1 MLLLSFSLPRQPCA
15 LPTLARR
22 ARPLSAAA
30 VRDAGC
36 ERRLLRGVLAEALE
50 KQRRKRFALTEQSG
64 ALERSQLPSEAKARA
79 KAVARAEALPLLLRE
94 CDAAEAALSDLH
106 ARLYERRPD
115 LPALRRAMEELG
127 LEQRLEL
134 YDVDRAAMDQWGRPA
149 GFDGLVVDSPRG
161 VPILIGRQSFADPLL
176 RRVARGADL
185 WFQVRASRGSRV
197 LLRTSMRRDL
207 TRSHRECME
216 AAADLAAY
224 FSPLRRHGEVEVMYT
239 DSRHV
244 AKRGGRVGQLKDGK
258 KIGLLTAHPERAALL
273 AREAQDEQGWPV

>member
-1 MLLLSFSLPRQPCA
+1 MIPEISCIFLLPRDEVFAERVVHLEDPRLLVELPERSSPAEEPVREEAGGGGAGRGGGRSKRLKPMLLLSFSLPRQPCA

-149 GFDGLVVDSPRG
+149 G
-161 VPILIGRQSFADPLL
+161 
-176 RRVARGADL
+176 
-185 WFQVRASRGSRV
+185 
-197 LLRTSMRRDL
+197 
-207 TRSHRECME
+207 
-216 AAADLAAY
+216 
-224 FSPLRRHGEVEVMYT
+224 
-239 DSRHV
+239 
-244 AKRGGRVGQLKDGK
+244 
-258 KIGLLTAHPERAALL
+258 
-273 AREAQDEQGWPV
+273 

>member
-1 MLLLSFSLPRQPCA
+1 MLEATPTTHEAVRGLIQIYFYGLPTLSEYRSQFRTVKTMLLLSFSLPRQPCA

-149 GFDGLVVDSPRG
+149 G
-161 VPILIGRQSFADPLL
+161 
-176 RRVARGADL
+176 
-185 WFQVRASRGSRV
+185 
-197 LLRTSMRRDL
+197 
-207 TRSHRECME
+207 
-216 AAADLAAY
+216 
-224 FSPLRRHGEVEVMYT
+224 
-239 DSRHV
+239 
-244 AKRGGRVGQLKDGK
+244 
-258 KIGLLTAHPERAALL
+258 
-273 AREAQDEQGWPV
+273 

>member
-1 MLLLSFSLPRQPCA
+1 MRFRLIHPSRPLSEHSAWIERRACRHPGNLVHFLPLALPPWLSSQNTLSCEYMLLLSCSLPRQPCA

-149 GFDGLVVDSPRG
+149 G
-161 VPILIGRQSFADPLL
+161 
-176 RRVARGADL
+176 
-185 WFQVRASRGSRV
+185 
-197 LLRTSMRRDL
+197 
-207 TRSHRECME
+207 
-216 AAADLAAY
+216 
-224 FSPLRRHGEVEVMYT
+224 
-239 DSRHV
+239 
-244 AKRGGRVGQLKDGK
+244 
-258 KIGLLTAHPERAALL
+258 
-273 AREAQDEQGWPV
+273 